1 MPEPQ
6 PELQIPETEQPNVL
20 DQSIVV
26 PDLRVSVITE
36 DIADLPTQILELT
49 PQKRP
54 AQREEH
60 EVSIITPYVVSTE
73 VILANERRQR
83 NGQGSWFS
91 PPSLINLCFLTPFE
105 SVCVAPT

>member
-26 PDLRVSVITE
+26 PDLRVSAITE

-54 AQREEH
+54 AQREER

-73 VILANERRQR
+73 VI
-83 NGQGSWFS
+83 
-91 PPSLINLCFLTPFE
+91 
-105 SVCVAPT
+105 